1 MMKWNIEA
9 LMERFSSFSGLSEE
23 EARRYHGLCQDAAAQ
38 VNGMAKESLTE
49 REESLLYGAAAA
61 LAFYRWS
68 LLEGAR
74 TPESF
79 SSGDIQVKKG
89 ASMTEQAR
97 KIWEEY
103 RDGAAECV
111 RDTEFVFQR
120 IPQQF
125 VAGWGKGNGRG
136 AV

>member
-1 MMKWNIEA
+1 M
-9 LMERFSSFSGLSEE
+9 
-23 EARRYHGLCQDAAAQ
+23 
-38 VNGMAKESLTE
+38 NGMAKESLTE

-103 RDGAAECV
+103 RDGAAECF

-125 VAGWGKGNGRG
+125 VSGWGKGNGRG

>member
-1 MMKWNIEA
+1 MKWNIEA

-49 REESLLYGAAAA
+49 REES
-61 LAFYRWS
+61 
-68 LLEGAR
+68 
-74 TPESF
+74 F

-103 RDGAAECV
+103 RDGAAECF

-125 VAGWGKGNGRG
+125 VSGWGKGNGRG

>member
-74 TPESF
+74 TPAPVQ
-79 SSGDIQVKKG
+79 D
-89 ASMTEQAR
+89 
-97 KIWEEY
+97 
-103 RDGAAECV
+103 AENV
-111 RDTEFVFQR
+111 
-120 IPQQF
+120 
-125 VAGWGKGNGRG
+125 
-136 AV
+136 

>member
-1 MMKWNIEA
+1 MKWNIEA

-49 REESLLYGAAAA
+49 REESLLYGA
-61 LAFYRWS
+61 FYRWS

-103 RDGAAECV
+103 RDGAAECF

-125 VAGWGKGNGRG
+125 VSGWGKGNGRG